1 MHGRRYGLVGPN
13 GMGKTTIM
21 KLLARRKLPVPDFI
35 DILLVEQEVVGDDRS
50 ALESVVAADVEL
62 MQLRKRKLELESA
75 MEKVAA
81 AEEKGGEEGHKERED
96 ALAAA
101 LQACRLTEEDSSGMQ
116 GALAMEA
123 KRREANELDEDNF
136 DLAEQLN
143 IVYEKLEQ
151 LLIRLMTEE
160 STMHKRNTEDEIL
173 LAFQT
178 IDQDKKGYLDQ
189 DELMNLMTTMGEK
202 FSADEIREMMSAAVD
217 DDGKV
222 HYEDFA
228 ELLAAD

>member
-1 MHGRRYGLVGPN
+1 MREVG
-13 GMGKTTIM
+13 TI
-21 KLLARRKLPVPDFI
+21 I
-35 DILLVEQEVVGDDRS
+35 RS
-50 ALESVVAADVEL
+50 LNIFPTEK
-62 MQLRKRKLELESA
+62 QLQLWIIQI
-75 MEKVAA
+75 
-81 AEEKGGEEGHKERED
+81 EEEEPTG
-96 ALAAA
+96 
-101 LQACRLTEEDSSGMQ
+101 
-116 GALAMEA
+116 
-123 KRREANELDEDNF
+123 F
-136 DLAEQLN
+136 

-189 DELMNLMTTMGEK
+189 DELINLMTTMGEK

-222 HYEDFA
+222 HCTCSAY
-228 ELLAAD
+228 

>member
-1 MHGRRYGLVGPN
+1 VREVG
-13 GMGKTTIM
+13 TI
-21 KLLARRKLPVPDFI
+21 I
-35 DILLVEQEVVGDDRS
+35 RS
-50 ALESVVAADVEL
+50 LNIFPTEK
-62 MQLRKRKLELESA
+62 QLQLWIIQI
-75 MEKVAA
+75 
-81 AEEKGGEEGHKERED
+81 EEEEPTG
-96 ALAAA
+96 
-101 LQACRLTEEDSSGMQ
+101 
-116 GALAMEA
+116 
-123 KRREANELDEDNF
+123 F
-136 DLAEQLN
+136 